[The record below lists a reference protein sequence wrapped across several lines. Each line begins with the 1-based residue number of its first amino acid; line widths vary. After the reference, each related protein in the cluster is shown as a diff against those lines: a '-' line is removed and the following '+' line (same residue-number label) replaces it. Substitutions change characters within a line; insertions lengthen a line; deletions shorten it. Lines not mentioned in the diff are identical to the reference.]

1 MEATSQN
8 VVLEY
13 FDSPISEL
21 DTRRFSVEVGD
32 CKGQQYWEALAI
44 LVSLRLWGKHFR
56 AGRARLHVRGDS
68 VVALTLA
75 SKLASSAP
83 LLNALGAEI
92 SLELEI
98 LEIAEVF
105 TAHTPGKLLTLA
117 DFLSRLHA
125 PGSSSTLPTELST
138 AKRRS
143 PSARDEAFYRVWS
156 ISADR

>member
-1 MEATSQN
+1 MHGVAG
-8 VVLEY
+8 VKRAPMRLC
-13 FDSPISEL
+13 FG
-21 DTRRFSVEVGD
+21 VEVGD

-44 LVSLRLWGKHFR
+44 LVSLRIWGKHFR

-92 SLELEI
+92 SLELEM

-105 TAHTPGKLLTLA
+105 TAHTPGKLLTLVNLHR
-117 DFLSRLHA
+117 FL
-125 PGSSSTLPTELST
+125 
-138 AKRRS
+138 RRKKH
-143 PSARDEAFYRVWS
+143 E
-156 ISADR
+156 